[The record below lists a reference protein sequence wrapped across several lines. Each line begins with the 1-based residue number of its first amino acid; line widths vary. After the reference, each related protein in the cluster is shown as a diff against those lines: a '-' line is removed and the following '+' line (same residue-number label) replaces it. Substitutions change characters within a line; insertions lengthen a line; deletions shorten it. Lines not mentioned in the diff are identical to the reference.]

1 MTNLILLNSGYFL
14 VFLALAIREILWLR
28 ITITFGQST
37 LFTYSILN
45 GNYNIAFWNSL
56 FVMVNII
63 QIIIIYRERQQLEIP
78 EEVQDIYDTIFH
90 ANTNRQFLYF
100 WDQGKA
106 EFVENKTIIK
116 AGDIQKD
123 LMLVLNGTDEV
134 KRDATVI
141 AQLERGQFIAE
152 ISYITGKTAS
162 ADVVVKERLSYMI
175 WDRETLDNLRETKPA
190 IMDKLDRILT
200 LDMAD
205 KLTKQ

>member
-1 MTNLILLNSGYFL
+1 MYLSRTCQVFFL

-37 LFTYSILN
+37 LFTYSMLN

-106 EFVENKTIIK
+106 GFVENKTIIK

-123 LMLVLNGTDEV
+123 LMLVLNGTAEV

-162 ADVVVKERLSYMI
+162 ADVVVKEKLSYMI
-175 WDRETLDNLRETKPA
+175 WDRETLDNLRKTKPA

-205 KLTKQ
+205 KLTK

>member
-37 LFTYSILN
+37 LFTYSMLN

-100 WDQGKA
+100 WDP
-106 EFVENKTIIK
+106 IHIK
-116 AGDIQKD
+116 KYH
-123 LMLVLNGTDEV
+123 
-134 KRDATVI
+134 
-141 AQLERGQFIAE
+141 E
-152 ISYITGKTAS
+152 I
-162 ADVVVKERLSYMI
+162 
-175 WDRETLDNLRETKPA
+175 
-190 IMDKLDRILT
+190 
-200 LDMAD
+200 
-205 KLTKQ
+205 

>member
-1 MTNLILLNSGYFL
+1 MTNLILPISGYFM

-37 LFTYSILN
+37 LFTYSMLN
-45 GNYNIAFWNSL
+45 GNYNIAFWNFL

-78 EEVQDIYDTIFH
+78 EEVQDIYDTIFNI
-90 ANTNRQFLYF
+90 NTNRQFLYF

-106 EFVENKTIIK
+106 GFVENKTIIK

-123 LMLVLNGTDEV
+123 LMLVLNGTAEV

-162 ADVVVKERLSYMI
+162 ADVVVKEKLSYMI
-175 WDRETLDNLRETKPA
+175 WDRETLDNLRKTKPA

-205 KLTKQ
+205 KLTK

>member
-1 MTNLILLNSGYFL
+1 M

-28 ITITFGQST
+28 ITITFGQSI
-37 LFTYSILN
+37 LFTYSMLN

-78 EEVQDIYDTIFH
+78 KEVQDIYDTIFNT
-90 ANTNRQFLYF
+90 NTNRQFLYF
-100 WDQGKA
+100 WDQGKVG
-106 EFVENKTIIK
+106 FVENKTIIK

-123 LMLVLNGTDEV
+123 LMLVLNGTAEV

-141 AQLERGQFIAE
+141 AQLKRGQFIAE

-162 ADVVVKERLSYMI
+162 ADVVVKEKLSYMI
-175 WDRETLDNLRETKPA
+175 WDRETLDDLRKTKPA

-205 KLTKQ
+205 KLTK